1 MTLPNL
7 KTLAQYI
14 TRVVPRK
21 TSFTQGDTKLCVA
34 VEESNDADKYCLNYS
49 RDSRQSQQR
58 ATTVKSSYSI
68 QGTELL

>member
-49 RDSRQSQQR
+49 RQSQQR